1 MLTLPKSP
9 RILNCISVR
18 TDNLQTNETGVWPH
32 LFAPIASPMAQVTT
46 ALADQARSFDPALAE
61 YLKHILGATG
71 KRLRPALAL
80 LAGGATGR
88 ITEEHIRLG
97 VIVELI
103 HLGTLVHDD
112 ILDEASLR
120 HGQPTTNARWGN
132 KISVL
137 LGDGL
142 FAHALNLAASYPAPT
157 VCRKIGLATKVV
169 CTGEILQT
177 QRRYDPHLAIPSYL
191 EIIGMKTGAL
201 FAVSAELGADL
212 NAAPAPLVKALQEF
226 GSQFGI
232 AYQIY
237 DDCVDIFGQEGKA
250 GKSLGTDM
258 RTGKLTLPWLLL
270 LEHTSADRRSE
281 ISEMI
286 FHGDTEE
293 RARLFA
299 LAAGN
304 GVLSE
309 SLATIEDY
317 ITRAGNH
324 LADLPDNTYTKTLA
338 SLLDIIAGKT
348 RKLLYPEVP
357 V

>member
-1 MLTLPKSP
+1 
-9 RILNCISVR
+9 
-18 TDNLQTNETGVWPH
+18 
-32 LFAPIASPMAQVTT
+32 MAQVTT
-46 ALADQARSFDPALAE
+46 ALTDHARNFDPALGE
-61 YLKHILGATG
+61 YLKHVLGTTG
-71 KRLRPALAL
+71 KQLRPALAL

-88 ITEEHIRLG
+88 IAEEHIRLG
-97 VIVELI
+97 VIVELV

-112 ILDEASLR
+112 ILDEAGLR
-120 HGQPTTNARWGN
+120 HGLPTTNAKWGN

-142 FAHALNLAASYPAPT
+142 FAHALHLAATYPTPM

-177 QRRYDPHLAIPSYL
+177 QRRYDPQLAITSYL
-191 EIIGMKTGAL
+191 EIIGMKTGEL

-212 NAAPAPLVKALQEF
+212 NAAPIPVVKALQEF

-270 LEHTSADRRSE
+270 LEHTAAERRSE
-281 ISEMI
+281 ITEMI
-286 FHGDTEE
+286 FHGNAEE
-293 RARLFA
+293 RAQLFA

-304 GVLSE
+304 GVLTE
-309 SLATIEDY
+309 SLATVEEY
-317 ITRAGNH
+317 ITRAGNQ
-324 LADLPDNTYTKTLA
+324 LADLPDNIYTKTLA
-338 SLLDIIAGKT
+338 ALLDRIVGKT
-348 RKLLYPEVP
+348 RELLRTEVP

>member
-1 MLTLPKSP
+1 
-9 RILNCISVR
+9 
-18 TDNLQTNETGVWPH
+18 
-32 LFAPIASPMAQVTT
+32 MAQVTT
-46 ALADQARSFDPALAE
+46 VLTDQARSFDPALGE
-61 YLKHILGATG
+61 YLSHMFGATG

-88 ITEEHIRLG
+88 IAEEHVRLG
-97 VIVELI
+97 AIVELI

-112 ILDEASLR
+112 ILDEAGLR

-142 FAHALNLAASYPAPT
+142 FAHALYLAASYPAPT

-177 QRRYDPHLAIPSYL
+177 QRRYDPQLAIASYL

-212 NAAPAPLVKALQEF
+212 NATPAPLVKALQEF

-237 DDCVDIFGQEGKA
+237 DDCVDIFGHEGKA

-270 LEHTSADRRSE
+270 LEHTGADRRAE
-281 ISEMI
+281 ITEMI
-286 FHGDTEE
+286 FHGDAAE
-293 RARLFA
+293 RAELFA

-309 SLATIEDY
+309 SLATVEEY
-317 ITRAGNH
+317 IARADSQ
-324 LADLPDNTYTKTLA
+324 LADLPPNIYTKTLA
-338 SLLDIIAGKT
+338 ALLELIAGKT
-348 RKLLYPEVP
+348 RKLLRTEVP
-357 V
+357 A

>member
-1 MLTLPKSP
+1 MWP
-9 RILNCISVR
+9 R
-18 TDNLQTNETGVWPH
+18 
-32 LFAPIASPMAQVTT
+32 LFAPIAAPLAQVTT
-46 ALADQARSFDPALAE
+46 VLSEQVRSFDPALGD
-61 YLKHILGATG
+61 YLTHILGATG

-88 ITEEHIRLG
+88 ITDEHIRLST
-97 VIVELI
+97 IVELI

-120 HGQPTTNARWGN
+120 HGLPTTNARWGN

-142 FAHALNLAASYPAPT
+142 FAHALNLAASYPTPT

-212 NAAPAPLVKALQEF
+212 NAAPDPLVKALEEF
-226 GSQFGI
+226 GSHFGI

-270 LEHTSADRRSE
+270 LEHTGADRRSE
-281 ISEMI
+281 ITEMI
-286 FHGDTEE
+286 FHGDATE

-304 GVLSE
+304 GVLNE
-309 SLATIEDY
+309 SLATVEEY

-324 LADLPDNTYTKTLA
+324 LADLPDNTYTKTLMG
-338 SLLDIIAGKT
+338 LLDLIAGKT
-348 RKLLYPEVP
+348 RQLLRPEVL

>member
-1 MLTLPKSP
+1 M
-9 RILNCISVR
+9 
-18 TDNLQTNETGVWPH
+18 
-32 LFAPIASPMAQVTT
+32 FAPVAAPLAQVTT
-46 ALADQARSFDPALAE
+46 ALTDQARSFDPALGE
-61 YLKHILGATG
+61 YLQHILGTPG
-71 KRLRPALAL
+71 KLLRPALAL
-80 LAGGATGR
+80 LASGATGR
-88 ITEEHIRLG
+88 ISEEHVRLG

-112 ILDEASLR
+112 ILDEAGLR
-120 HGQPTTNARWGN
+120 HGLPTANAKWGN

-142 FAHALNLAASYPAPT
+142 FAHALNLAASYPVPT
-157 VCRKIGLATKVV
+157 VCQKIGLATKAV
-169 CTGEILQT
+169 CTGEIIQT
-177 QRRYDPHLAIPSYL
+177 QRRYDPQLAIPSYL

-201 FAVSAELGADL
+201 FAVSSELGADL
-212 NAAPAPLVKALQEF
+212 NAAPVQIVKSLQEF

-258 RTGKLTLPWLLL
+258 TTGKLTLPWLLL
-270 LEHTSADRRSE
+270 LEHAAAERRAE
-281 ISEMI
+281 LAEMI
-286 FHGDTEE
+286 FHGNSEE

-309 SLATIEDY
+309 SLATVEEYAD
-317 ITRAGNH
+317 RAGNH
-324 LADLPDNTYTKTLA
+324 LADLPDNAHTKTLA
-338 SLLDIIAGKT
+338 KLLDLITSKT
-348 RKLLYPEVP
+348 RQLLRAEVP
-357 V
+357 A